1 MLMVLS
7 THLDSDY
14 IIVTYVIFRN
24 NDRLPHD
31 DEARA
36 ILSRFGEIAKIER
49 LEERIQKL
57 MGVPESLLVH
67 FRKFDPRRD
76 VIGVC
81 PIIDVASSI

>member
-1 MLMVLS
+1 
-7 THLDSDY
+7 
-14 IIVTYVIFRN
+14 VTYVIFCDN
-24 NDRLPHD
+24 SQLPQH

-36 ILSRFGEIAKIER
+36 VLERFGEIAKIER

-76 VIGVC
+76 VIKVC
-81 PIIDVASSI
+81 PTIDNTSSI